1 MVALGVQGVPHAG
14 ASPFGESGERSLPVD
29 NPAWELLGIAPV
41 RISPQEAVVEM
52 PVERRHLQMAGRVH
66 GGFIATLI
74 DTAAGVAV
82 IANTAPGTR
91 HATIDL
97 HVEYLHGATLDSKRL
112 RATARVR
119 RIGRT
124 VAFLSVDVVDQTG
137 ELIAIGTASYHLMRP
152 ATAAPAPASD
162 QAQAGAGTA

>member
-1 MVALGVQGVPHAG
+1 
-14 ASPFGESGERSLPVD
+14 
-29 NPAWELLGIAPV
+29 
-41 RISPQEAVVEM
+41 M

-82 IANTAPGTR
+82 LANTTPGTQQ
-91 HATIDL
+91 ATIDL
-97 HVEYLHGATLDSKRL
+97 HVEYLHGATLESRRL
-112 RATARVR
+112 RAAARIR

-124 VAFLSVDVVDQTG
+124 VAFLSVDVTDDLG

-152 ATAAPAPASD
+152 AAAHG
-162 QAQAGAGTA
+162 GAGGTA